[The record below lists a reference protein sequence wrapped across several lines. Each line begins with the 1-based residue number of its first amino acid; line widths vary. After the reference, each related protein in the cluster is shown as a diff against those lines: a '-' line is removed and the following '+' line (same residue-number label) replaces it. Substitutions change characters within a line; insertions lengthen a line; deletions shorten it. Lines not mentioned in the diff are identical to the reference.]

1 MFSDGS
7 VHVQSGIGYG
17 AFLFTSD
24 LEGSVDTLKRNIQ
37 IKRFEPTSSTKLEL
51 QIFLLA
57 LSQIDKKTDEVIVYS
72 DSQNLS
78 QLMDRRL
85 RLEQNNYRSKTNR
98 PLNNAELY
106 RAIFSITDN
115 FQMQFVKVK
124 GHKRS
129 QEKDKVDQV
138 FTLVDRAC
146 RSALRKEMNG
156 YEKR

>member
-1 MFSDGS
+1 MFTDGS

-24 LEGSVDTLKRNIQ
+24 LEDSIDTLKSNIQ
-37 IKRFEPTSSTKLEL
+37 IKRFESTSSTKLEL
-51 QIFLLA
+51 QIFLFA
-57 LSQIDKKTDEVIVYS
+57 LSEIDKDSEHVIVYS
-72 DSQNLS
+72 DSQNLF

-106 RAIFSITDN
+106 RAIFSIIDN
-115 FQMQFVKVK
+115 YNIQFVKVK
-124 GHKRS
+124 GHKQS
-129 QEKDKVDQV
+129 KEKNRVDQV

-146 RSALRKEMNG
+146 RSALRKEIN
-156 YEKR
+156 E